1 MNVKIDG
8 VADVI
13 EKGFDAG
20 ITVALGGL
28 LGALGELDQ
37 KGQNLI
43 RSDGFY
49 FQTTKLIFKVGEK
62 ELIISL
68 RVFFSN

>member
-1 MNVKIDG
+1 LNVKIDG
-8 VADVI
+8 VANVI
-13 EKGFDAG
+13 EKGLDAG

-28 LGALGELDQ
+28 LGTLGELDQ

-49 FQTTKLIFKVGEK
+49 LPTTKLILKLFKK
-62 ELIISL
+62 EIIISL

>member
-13 EKGFDAG
+13 EKGLDAG

-37 KGQNLI
+37 KVQNLI
-43 RSDGFY
+43 RSDGIKFPI
-49 FQTTKLIFKVGEK
+49 TKFIGETGK
-62 ELIISL
+62 
-68 RVFFSN
+68 